1 MGAVLMV
8 NSILSLGQRQTPH
21 HRRSAVLSMN
31 HDSHTTNP
39 TRLRHFALHLHHAPP
54 AAYLGFAP
62 SIDGLLET
70 KNHQKRRARHATRD
84 AIIIIPAR
92 EGGCP
97 SRANTTARPPRSL
110 LPRTYRQHVLFNDA
124 STS

>member
-39 TRLRHFALHLHHAPP
+39 THLRHFALHLHHAPP
-54 AAYLGFAP
+54 TTSLGPAVL
-62 SIDGLLET
+62 IDGLLE
-70 KNHQKRRARHATRD
+70 KNNTNSDARGMRHAT
-84 AIIIIPAR
+84 
-92 EGGCP
+92 
-97 SRANTTARPPRSL
+97 
-110 LPRTYRQHVLFNDA
+110 Q
-124 STS
+124 